1 MKLFN
6 GNKMKQL
13 MRNEKKKIKIGYIII
28 IIKELMI
35 TYIFKQTI

>member
-1 MKLFN
+1 
-6 GNKMKQL
+6 
-13 MRNEKKKIKIGYIII
+13 MRNEKKKIKIGCIII